1 MSEQTYIGKIE
12 ELPNVTNGHFIE
24 NSVKKV
30 VFGPDRFWPDYVMRC
45 FILQPGAGSES
56 HAHPWPHYAV
66 LIKGQGVFQI
76 DGVATPI
83 EAGSYIHV
91 PGGLSHN
98 FWNTSE
104 TEEFTLLCIVPRIG
118 DVNPLAGKGC

>member
-45 FILQPGAGSES
+45 FILQPGALSEP
-56 HAHPWPHYAV
+56 HAHPLAPLCRFDEGPGRVPDRRCGDPH
-66 LIKGQGVFQI
+66 
-76 DGVATPI
+76 
-83 EAGSYIHV
+83 
-91 PGGLSHN
+91 
-98 FWNTSE
+98 
-104 TEEFTLLCIVPRIG
+104 
-118 DVNPLAGKGC
+118 